1 MTKADALRS
10 LHRTGELLLVPNA
23 YDAASARVLAHVG
36 FPTIATTSSGVAWS
50 LGVADGQRLAFEDVV
65 AAVRRI
71 AGAVDVPV
79 SVDLEGG
86 YVEASGGI
94 EETVKALIDAG
105 AAGINLD
112 DGAYGD
118 ELDGVVEPAVLAD
131 RLRTAQAA
139 ARAAGTPLFLIARTE
154 LLWRRIGD
162 EDTRTAAA
170 ARRIASYLDAGAD
183 WAFVPG
189 AVDAGT
195 IRELARAAGGRLNV
209 MLAPGI
215 PGLDEL
221 RALGVSR
228 ATVGTSLIRAGLAA
242 IEEAASELRA
252 GRLDALER
260 EPSAGAL
267 ALVASRR

>member
-1 MTKADALRS
+1 MTKADALRA
-10 LHRTGELLLVPNA
+10 LHRPGELLLVPNA
-23 YDAASARVLAHVG
+23 YDAASARVLAHAG

-50 LGVADGQRLAFEDVV
+50 LGVADGQQLAFEDVV
-65 AAVRRI
+65 ATVRRI
-71 AGAVDVPV
+71 AAAVDVPV

-94 EETVKALIDAG
+94 DRTVRALVDAG

-118 ELDGVVEPAVLAD
+118 EIGGVIEPGVMTE
-131 RLRTAQAA
+131 RLRAARAA

-162 EDTRTAAA
+162 EGTRTAAA
-170 ARRIASYLDAGAD
+170 AQRIADYLEAGAD

-189 AVDAGT
+189 AVDAAT
-195 IRELARAAGGRLNV
+195 IGELARAADGRLNV

-215 PGLDEL
+215 PSLDEL

-242 IEEAASELRA
+242 IEEAASDLRA
-252 GRLDALER
+252 GRYDALER
-260 EPSAGAL
+260 APSAGAL